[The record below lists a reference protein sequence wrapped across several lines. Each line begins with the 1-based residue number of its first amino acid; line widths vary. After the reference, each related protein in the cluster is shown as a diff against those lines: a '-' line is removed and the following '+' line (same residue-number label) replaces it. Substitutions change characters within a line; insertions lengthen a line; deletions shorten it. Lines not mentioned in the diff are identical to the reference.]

1 MTSGITLNAPSW
13 AMIRLIS
20 VTVLLLDWVHR
31 KIIHSLWK
39 SLSGIVFCFLLR
51 VNVLMVCTNTYVMFY
66 TGLHGLSGHGLAVK
80 G

>member
-20 VTVLLLDWVHR
+20 DTILLLDWVHR

-39 SLSGIVFCFLLR
+39 LLSSIVFCFLC

-66 TGLHGLSGHGLAVK
+66 TDLHGLSGHGLAVK

>member
-1 MTSGITLNAPSW
+1 MTSGITLNALSW

-20 VTVLLLDWVHR
+20 VTILLLDWVHR

-66 TGLHGLSGHGLAVK
+66 SGLVCQDMAWL
-80 G
+80 